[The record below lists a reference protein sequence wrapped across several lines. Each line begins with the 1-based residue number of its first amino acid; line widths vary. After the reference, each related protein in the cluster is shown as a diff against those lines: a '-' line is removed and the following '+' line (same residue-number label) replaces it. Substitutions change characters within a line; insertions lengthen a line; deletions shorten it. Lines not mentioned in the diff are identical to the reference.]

1 MTGRVPASAII
12 AGAAN
17 IKGGDNPPFTAD
29 DFKAIYPQFWNAE
42 GNPLV
47 PQAVMD
53 MYIAFVDS
61 FVKVSRYHEAW
72 KVCMCLAIAHFLV
85 LYLRT
90 ISPDPD
96 SGAVGVIKAAETKGL
111 VASKSVDSVSVS
123 YDFSTALADL
133 DGWADW
139 KTTEYGIQFVTLAK
153 NFMHGGMY
161 VW

>member
-1 MTGRVPASAII
+1 MTGGVPASAII

-29 DFKAIYPQFWNAE
+29 DLKEIYPQFWGADDK
-42 GNPLV
+42 PLV
-47 PQAVMD
+47 PQAVTD
-53 MYIAFVDS
+53 MYIAFADS
-61 FVKVSRYHEAW
+61 FVKETRYHDAW
-72 KVCMCLAIAHFLV
+72 RVCMSLAIAHFLV

-90 ISPDPD
+90 MSADPD

-153 NFMHGGMY
+153 NYMRGGMY

>member
-1 MTGRVPASAII
+1 MTGNVPASVII

-17 IKGGDNPPFTAD
+17 IKGGENPPFSAE
-29 DFKAIYPQFWNAE
+29 DFKAIYPQFWDNE
-42 GNPLV
+42 GNTLV
-47 PQAVMD
+47 PEAVLE
-53 MYIAFVDS
+53 MYIAFADS
-61 FVKVSRYHEAW
+61 FVKESRYHDAW
-72 KVCMCLAIAHFLV
+72 KVCMSLVVAHFLV

-90 ISPDPD
+90 MSADPD

-111 VASKSVDSVSVS
+111 VASKSVDGVSVS

-139 KTTEYGIQFVTLAK
+139 KTTEFGIQYITIAK
-153 NFMHGGMY
+153 NYMRGGMY

>member
-1 MTGRVPASAII
+1 MIPRIPAQAII
-12 AGAAN
+12 SGAAN
-17 IKGGDNPPFTAD
+17 IKGGDNPPFTSAD
-29 DFKAIYPQFWNAE
+29 FREIYPQFWDAE
-42 GNPLV
+42 GNCLV
-47 PQAVMD
+47 PKEVLD

-90 ISPDPD
+90 MNADPD
-96 SGAVGVIKAAETKGL
+96 SGAVGVIKAAETRGL
-111 VASKSVDSVSVS
+111 VASKSVDGVSVS

-139 KTTEYGIQFVTLAK
+139 KTTEYGIQFITYAK
-153 NFMHGGMY
+153 AFMRAGMY
-161 VW
+161 IW